1 MKVLVVG
8 CGNMGYTY
16 LESFQRSHILNES
29 DFFILEKTEARQ
41 QELNALGYS
50 NVFTEPGDYIAK
62 GDVVILSVKPQDFE
76 TVAASIKE
84 YIEKD
89 QVFISIMAGVTIETI
104 QNALGVSKVIRSMPN
119 LPSQVGVGMTTFT
132 SADAVT
138 RGELMFAQNLLGSTG
153 QAMYLKEERMID
165 ASTAI
170 SGSGPAYVF
179 YFMNAL
185 IHAGVEMGFS
195 QAEAEQLVKQTFRG
209 SIQLQS
215 KSKDSCEDWIRKV
228 ASKGGTTEAAINSFN
243 NDDVLDLIQKGA
255 KAAFSRAI
263 ELGKN

>member
-16 LESFQRSHILNES
+16 LESFQRSHILTES
-29 DFFILEKTEARQ
+29 DFLILEKTEGRKE
-41 QELNALGYS
+41 ELNQLGYN
-50 NVFTEPGDYIAK
+50 NVYLEPGDYIK
-62 GDVVILSVKPQDFE
+62 EGDVVILSVKPQDFQK
-76 TVAASIKE
+76 VAASIRPFLAQ
-84 YIEKD
+84 D
-89 QVFISIMAGVTIETI
+89 QVFISIMAGVTISTI
-104 QNALGVSKVIRSMPN
+104 QEHLGVEKVIRSMPN
-119 LPSQVGVGMTTFT
+119 LPSQVGVGITTFT
-132 SADAVT
+132 AADAVT

-153 QAMYLKEERMID
+153 QAMYLKEEKMID

-185 IHAGVEMGFS
+185 IHAGVDMGFS

-215 KSKDSCEDWIRKV
+215 KSKDSCEDWIAKV
-228 ASKGGTTEAAINSFN
+228 ASKGGTTEAAINHFN
-243 NDDVLDLIQKGA
+243 NDEVLNKIKEGA
-255 KAAFSRAI
+255 KAALNRAI